1 MQPLGRKRN
10 QQGIALV
17 VALILL
23 VIIALLG
30 VSSVSNSTTNL
41 RATSN
46 TQATLDAEAAAN
58 EAIEQILD
66 NEANFD
72 NPTASSSTIDNFSVS
87 TPAPECMSEE
97 LAEGYSVLFI
107 LSPQKT
113 IWRVQA
119 TATDG
124 LTGARSSVNQGVVLL
139 LPSGLC
145 PDP

>member
-1 MQPLGRKRN
+1 MNARQATR
-10 QQGIALV
+10 QQGVALI

-30 VSSVSNSTTNL
+30 VSAVSNSTSNL

-46 TQATLDAEAAAN
+46 TQSALDAEAAAN
-58 EAIEQILD
+58 DAVEQIVD
-66 NEANFD
+66 NEANFE
-72 NPTASSSTIDNFSVS
+72 NPATSSYTVDNFSVS
-87 TPAPECMSEE
+87 APKPECLVTE
-97 LAEGYSVLFI
+97 LAEGYSALFI

-113 IWRVQA
+113 VWRVSA
-119 TATDG
+119 TSTDT
-124 LTGARSSVNQGVVLL
+124 LTGAKATVNQGVVLL

>member
-1 MQPLGRKRN
+1 MRPAPRYG
-10 QQGIALV
+10 QGGVALV

-30 VSSVSNSTTNL
+30 VSAVSNSTTNL

-58 EAIEQILD
+58 EAVEQVLD

-72 NPTASSSTIDNFSVS
+72 TPVATNTTIDNFSVS
-87 TPAPECMSEE
+87 LPKPECMSTE
-97 LAEGYSVLFI
+97 LQEGYSALFI

-113 IWRVQA
+113 VWRVQA
-119 TATDG
+119 TATDT

-139 LPSGLC
+139 LPAGFC

>member
-1 MQPLGRKRN
+1 M
-10 QQGIALV
+10 ALV

-30 VSSVSNSTTNL
+30 VSAVNNSTTNL

-58 EAIEQILD
+58 DAVEQIMD
-66 NEANFD
+66 VEANFE
-72 NPTASSSTIDNFSVS
+72 NPAACSFTVDTFSVS
-87 TPAPECMSEE
+87 AAKPECMGTE
-97 LAEGYSVLFI
+97 LAEGYSALFI
-107 LSPQKT
+107 LSPQRT
-113 IWRVQA
+113 VWRVQA
-119 TATDG
+119 TATDS

-139 LPSGLC
+139 LPAGLC